1 MRLAEMANFVA
12 ARGIPGAAHRVNLCS
27 WRKMRGTPSGKRV
40 GGILPGGG
48 TGDKSG
54 LAGAQ
59 ASCSGVTAL
68 WQILPGQET
77 LPRGRS
83 RGRGDGTG
91 KSPGRRRVWPHKGKT
106 NRTLTV
112 L

>member
-27 WRKMRGTPSGKRV
+27 WRKMRGTPSGKRA

-59 ASCSGVTAL
+59 RA
-68 WQILPGQET
+68 GQ
-77 LPRGRS
+77 LQ
-83 RGRGDGTG
+83 
-91 KSPGRRRVWPHKGKT
+91 RRD
-106 NRTLTV
+106 RTLANPAWAGDIASRA
-112 L
+112 LAWPR